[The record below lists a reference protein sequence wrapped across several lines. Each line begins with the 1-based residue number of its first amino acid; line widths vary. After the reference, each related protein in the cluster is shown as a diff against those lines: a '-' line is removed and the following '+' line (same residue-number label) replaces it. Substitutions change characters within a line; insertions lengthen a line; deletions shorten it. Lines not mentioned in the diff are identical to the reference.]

1 MQIPLTHTG
10 ARRTSLLNRAHLYGY
25 IHLVRFYTA
34 EKREKEK
41 KEVPGVRGGGIIKTQ
56 HVSGG
61 IPLLRAR
68 EREREKRQELGA
80 RKTRGRKKKSGE
92 TFDISFA
99 TTRF

>member
-61 IPLLRAR
+61 IPLLR
-68 EREREKRQELGA
+68 EREREAAGVGCKENEREKEEEWGN
-80 RKTRGRKKKSGE
+80 
-92 TFDISFA
+92 I
-99 TTRF
+99 

>member
-1 MQIPLTHTG
+1 M
-10 ARRTSLLNRAHLYGY
+10 
-25 IHLVRFYTA
+25 
-34 EKREKEK
+34 KEK

-61 IPLLRAR
+61 IPLLR
-68 EREREKRQELGA
+68 EREKRQELGA
-80 RKTRGRKKKSGE
+80 RKTRRRKKKKSGE

>member
-1 MQIPLTHTG
+1 MQISLTHTG

-61 IPLLRAR
+61 IPLLR
-68 EREREKRQELGA
+68 EREKRQELGA